1 MQGKLTLPENLQ
13 VKKRVESEAIKRAKF
28 TIPEYRHLRRDLG
41 YSKLQ
46 ARRIIY
52 SIL

>member
-1 MQGKLTLPENLQ
+1 MQGKLTLPESLQ
-13 VKKRVESEAIKRAKF
+13 VKKRIEAETIKRAKF
-28 TIPEYRHLRRDLG
+28 TIPEYRHLRQDLG
-41 YSKLQ
+41 YSKIQ